1 MTMTNDTQPET
12 ASIGEKTTRLEEI
25 IATLEDGEVSLER
38 AEELHQEGQRLLEAL
53 GDDLEIG
60 DGTVTVEE

>member
-38 AEELHQEGQRLLEAL
+38 AQELHQEGQQLLEAL

>member
-1 MTMTNDTQPET
+1 MTMTEDTQIET

-38 AEELHQEGQRLLEAL
+38 AQELHQEGQQLLEAL